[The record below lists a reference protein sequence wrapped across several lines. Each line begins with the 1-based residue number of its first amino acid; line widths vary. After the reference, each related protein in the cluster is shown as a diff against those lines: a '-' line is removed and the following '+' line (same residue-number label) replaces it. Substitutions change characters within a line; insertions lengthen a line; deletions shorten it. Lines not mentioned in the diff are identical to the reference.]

1 MDPITK
7 WLVRI
12 ASLVIIIAGF
22 AFSLIVPVAAIRIS
36 SQFSIAQDT
45 IRDTLQVLLQQFFR

>member
-12 ASLVIIIAGF
+12 ASMVIILAGIF
-22 AFSLIVPVAAIRIS
+22 LSLVVPVAAIKIS
-36 SQFSIAQDT
+36 SQFSNAQET
-45 IRDTLQVLLQQFFR
+45 IRDTLQVLLQQLFR

>member
-7 WLVRI
+7 WLVRV

-22 AFSLIVPVAAIRIS
+22 ALSLIVPVAAIKIS
-36 SQFSIAQDT
+36 SELSIAQDS